1 MTDKTT
7 LGLLFGGRSGEH
19 EVSLMS
25 ARSVMDALDTDHY
38 QVLQIGITKEGH
50 WRSGPDLLQ
59 AFTEGDYQAGDRVTI
74 LPEPGSDGL
83 FLWSADQPLALVS
96 KLDVVFPVLH
106 GTFGEDGTVQ
116 GLLELADVAYVG
128 AGVLAS
134 SVAMDKGL
142 FKRVMQAHYIPVL
155 PWTVLQGALIDDDI
169 QEVIRLAE
177 AVGAYPLFVKPANMG
192 SSVGVSKAA
201 NRSDLMEGL
210 LEARQFDR
218 RIVVEQGIEA
228 REIEVS
234 VIGNEDPQASIPGE
248 VVPGADFYSYQAKY
262 IDDTSDLLIPAPLDP
277 ETTEEIRR
285 LAVQA
290 YAAIDGAGF
299 ARVDFLLEKSTNKI
313 YMNEINTIP
322 GFTKISMFPKLWE
335 ASGLDYRSLVQA
347 LIDYAVAR
355 QAQKTKLSRSYEG
368 AA

>member
-1 MTDKTT
+1 
-7 LGLLFGGRSGEH
+7 
-19 EVSLMS
+19 
-25 ARSVMDALDTDHY
+25 
-38 QVLQIGITKEGH
+38 
-50 WRSGPDLLQ
+50 
-59 AFTEGDYQAGDRVTI
+59 
-74 LPEPGSDGL
+74 
-83 FLWSADQPLALVS
+83 
-96 KLDVVFPVLH
+96 
-106 GTFGEDGTVQ
+106 
-116 GLLELADVAYVG
+116 
-128 AGVLAS
+128 
-134 SVAMDKGL
+134 
-142 FKRVMQAHYIPVL
+142 
-155 PWTVLQGALIDDDI
+155 I
-169 QEVIRLAE
+169 QEAIRLAE